1 MNAEVG
7 TTVLCDSPPVP
18 EALSSSGLK
27 RNAGPQLKELLVRFL
42 GPGRERMLPLRL
54 SDKVHDT
61 LLAPSVDC
69 STVSTGRGIDSIFDP
84 DLRSRYMSESAAKER
99 GTRRTY
105 HAYGLRIEALR
116 SDAALDGFA
125 MNEASREDFWS
136 FVGALSFAQRAG
148 LVLMD
153 NGNLRAV
160 WKGDSESRVGVQ
172 FLGGRLAEY
181 VIFKRRQAAGAVS
194 RVAGRDTLDGIK
206 KQIRAFDLAAMMGL

>member
-7 TTVLCDSPPVP
+7 TTVLCYSPSVP

-27 RNAGPQLKELLVRFL
+27 RNAGPQLRELLVRFL
-42 GPGRERMLPLRL
+42 GPERERMLSLRL
-54 SDKVHDT
+54 SDRVHDA

-84 DLRSRYMSESAAKER
+84 DPRSRYMCESAARER
-99 GTRRTY
+99 EARRAY

-116 SDAALDGFA
+116 SEAVLDGLV
-125 MNEASREDFWS
+125 MNEASEEDFWS
-136 FVGALSFAQRAG
+136 FVGAVSFAQRAG

-160 WKGDSESRVGVQ
+160 WKGDSESHVGLQ

-181 VIFKRRQAAGAVS
+181 VIFKRRQAARTVS
-194 RVAGRDTLDGIK
+194 RVAGRDTLDGIR